1 VGSAIIAAVPRLGFL
16 AVVSAAV
23 LWAFGGTYA
32 RTLIDKGASPL
43 EITEARAW
51 IAFLALGTW
60 TWWRSRRPAD
70 GTARERCPAWI
81 VVLFGLSIAAAN
93 YFYYSAIGSLPVAVA
108 IVIQYTAPA
117 LVVLWLAFAG
127 RRPPS
132 RRVIV
137 ALAAAIAGVAL
148 LSELPDVL
156 SGEGTSLAPRGV
168 AAAIASAFAFA
179 SYIITGERVERAAGP
194 VGSLARGFGVASVM
208 WIVIQAT
215 RGRPDTLLEGSLL
228 PGVLLLGVVATIIPF
243 SLFLWGLARIGPSR
257 AGIVS
262 TLEPL
267 SAAFLAYVWLEQ
279 SLSGI
284 QIAGAALVVVGIA
297 FVQSER
303 VEVTPVPVD

>member
-1 VGSAIIAAVPRLGFL
+1 VHRLGFL
-16 AVVSAAV
+16 AVSAAAI

-32 RTLIDKGASPL
+32 RRLIDDGASAL

-51 IAFLALGTW
+51 IAFLALGAW
-60 TWWRSRRPAD
+60 TWWQSRDRSKPAH
-70 GTARERCPAWI
+70 REHCPGWI

-93 YFYYSAIGSLPVAVA
+93 YFYYSAVASLPVAVA

-117 LVVLWLAFAG
+117 LVVLWFAFAD
-127 RRPPS
+127 RRAPS
-132 RRVIV
+132 SRVIL

-168 AAAIASAFAFA
+168 PAAIASAFAFA
-179 SYIITGERVERAAGP
+179 SYIVTGEKVERAVGP
-194 VGSLARGFGVASVM
+194 VGALARGFGVASVL

-215 RGRPDTLLEGSLL
+215 RGKPETLLDTSLL
-228 PGVLLLGVVATIIPF
+228 PGVLVLAVVATIIPF

-267 SAAFLAYVWLEQ
+267 SAAVLAYVWLDQ
-279 SLSGI
+279 SLGAL

-297 FVQSER
+297 VVQSER
-303 VEVTPVPVD
+303 TEAVPVPVD

>member
-1 VGSAIIAAVPRLGFL
+1 VERLGFL
-16 AVVSAAV
+16 AVSGAAV

-51 IAFLALGTW
+51 IAFLALGAW
-60 TWWRSRRPAD
+60 TVWRGRARPPA
-70 GTARERCPAWI
+70 EPCPPWI

-93 YFYYSAIGSLPVAVA
+93 YFYYSSVATLPVAVA
-108 IVIQYTAPA
+108 IVIQYTAPG
-117 LVVLWLAFAG
+117 LVVLWLAVAAR
-127 RRPPS
+127 RRPS
-132 RRVIV
+132 VRVV
-137 ALAAAIAGVAL
+137 AALAAAFAGVAL

-156 SGEGTSLAPRGV
+156 SGGGTSLAPRGV

-179 SYIITGERVERAAGP
+179 SYIITAERVEKSAGP
-194 VGSLARGFGVASVM
+194 VGSLARGFGVASVL

-215 RGRPDTLLEGSLL
+215 RGRPDTLLDSLIL
-228 PGVLLLGVVATIIPF
+228 PGVIVLAVVATIIPF

-267 SAAFLAYVWLEQ
+267 SAAILAYFWLDQ
-279 SLSGI
+279 SLGGV
-284 QIAGAALVVVGIA
+284 QIAGAALVVAGIA
-297 FVQSER
+297 VVQSER
-303 VEVTPVPVD
+303 AEAATVPVD

>member
-1 VGSAIIAAVPRLGFL
+1 MHRLGFL
-16 AVVSAAV
+16 AVSAAAV
-23 LWAFGGTYA
+23 LWAFGGTYVS
-32 RTLIDKGASPL
+32 TLIDKGASAL

-51 IAFLALGTW
+51 IAFLALGWW
-60 TWWRSRRPAD
+60 TWWRSRRRDAP
-70 GTARERCPAWI
+70 TSQESCPAWI
-81 VVLFGLSIAAAN
+81 VILFGLSIAAAN

-117 LVVLWLAFAG
+117 LVVLWLAFAA
-127 RRPPS
+127 RRAPS
-132 RRVIV
+132 ARVV
-137 ALAAAIAGVAL
+137 LALAAAFGGVAL

-156 SGEGTSLAPRGV
+156 AGQGTSLAPRGV

-215 RGRPDTLLEGSLL
+215 RGRPDTLLDPSLL
-228 PGVLLLGVVATIIPF
+228 PGVLLLAVVATIIPF
-243 SLFLWGLARIGPSR
+243 PLFLWGLARIGPSR

-267 SAAFLAYVWLEQ
+267 SAAVLAYVWLDQ
-279 SLSGI
+279 SLTGI
-284 QIAGAALVVVGIA
+284 QIAGAALVVAGIA
-297 FVQSER
+297 VVQSER
-303 VEVTPVPVD
+303 AEAAPSPAPVD